1 MSNLLNSLAALD
13 NRVVANVSFSTYR
26 DSLISNNH
34 SMEMIHSLHCNHGFA
49 NVRIPPVESR
59 DSPAWLEAPDGQRRQ
74 ELRRL
79 DTGTWPGNS
88 GSGETVRSYCYVIIA
103 VSPHSASRDKLT
115 RVIHLDL
122 SCHSYGWRRDRK
134 HRSWQTGPR
143 SENVNKL
150 IVGIVTSS
158 MT

>member
-1 MSNLLNSLAALD
+1 MVLPFF
-13 NRVVANVSFSTYR
+13 R
-26 DSLISNNH
+26 
-34 SMEMIHSLHCNHGFA
+34 

-158 MT
+158 MTRGTAVRLDHKLSFQKLEDSDSL